1 MTVVLSIIRKVL
13 NFITSNPSSNFLRFL
28 SLLHIN
34 HNTLIPSY
42 FNDQHLLIHLAL
54 ILHPQIGGSDAL
66 KKIGL
71 DYLEDDENEVDVVD
85 DFDGNT
91 DLGGMVDE
99 VLGDNVDEV
108 AEDIVEDVPKGNAG
122 SKVDVEI
129 LDAPPPVFQTPRKK
143 RAVRVKEK
151 LDDSFLRRSRR
162 ISNKL

>member
-1 MTVVLSIIRKVL
+1 MTVVPSIIRKVL
-13 NFITSNPSSNFLRFL
+13 NFIPSNPSSNFLRFL
-28 SLLHIN
+28 SLLDIN

-42 FNDQHLLIHLAL
+42 FNDQHLLIHLPL
-54 ILHPQIGGSDAL
+54 ILHPQIGGADAL

-108 AEDIVEDVPKGNAG
+108 AEDIVEDVPKGNIG
-122 SKVDVEI
+122 SEVDVEI
-129 LDAPPPVFQTPRKK
+129 MDALRLVF
-143 RAVRVKEK
+143 
-151 LDDSFLRRSRR
+151 
-162 ISNKL
+162 

>member
-1 MTVVLSIIRKVL
+1 M
-13 NFITSNPSSNFLRFL
+13 
-28 SLLHIN
+28 
-34 HNTLIPSY
+34 
-42 FNDQHLLIHLAL
+42 
-54 ILHPQIGGSDAL
+54 
-66 KKIGL
+66 
-71 DYLEDDENEVDVVD
+71 DVVD

-99 VLGDNVDEV
+99 VLGDNADEV

-129 LDAPPPVFQTPRKK
+129 LEAPPPVFQTPRKK

-162 ISNKL
+162 ISNKLQGFKDVESAKKAKEPAANKDEPVPLAMVPPPGCKIAPHLPKEILRGIGEGFLQRLSPLLCWKRMT